1 MVAVNGELRVQ
12 TKTGTTIG
20 VVRSLEDFFAPV
32 SNRLASAFDPQLQYD
47 PYGNRW
53 ILVASADSFLSSAAL
68 LIGVS
73 QTNDPTG
80 NWNLFG
86 IPADSAGS
94 YWIDYPR
101 LGFNKNWIVV
111 AATMIPNDPN
121 GVVRPDVFVFNKA
134 NL

>member
-1 MVAVNGELRVQ
+1 PNHLMVAVNGELRVQ

-20 VVRSLEDFFAPV
+20 VVPSLRDFFAPV
-32 SNRLASAFDPQLQYD
+32 TNGLASPFDPQLQYD

-53 ILVASADSFLSSAAL
+53 ILVASTFLPSAAL

-80 NWNLFG
+80 NWNLFV
-86 IPADSAGS
+86 IPADSAGR

-111 AATMIPNDPN
+111 AATMI
-121 GVVRPDVFVFNKA
+121 
-134 NL
+134 